1 MHSAFAVG
9 EKSVGRLQGALFDC
23 SGGRGHG
30 REFSLD
36 NRLWPYCGE
45 WTARR
50 WSVSWEAVR
59 SPPRPGCAGEGAVV
73 GPRAGRRLS
82 EAFVGDLLG

>member
-1 MHSAFAVG
+1 M
-9 EKSVGRLQGALFDC
+9 
-23 SGGRGHG
+23 
-30 REFSLD
+30 
-36 NRLWPYCGE
+36 
-45 WTARR
+45 
-50 WSVSWEAVR
+50 SWEAVR